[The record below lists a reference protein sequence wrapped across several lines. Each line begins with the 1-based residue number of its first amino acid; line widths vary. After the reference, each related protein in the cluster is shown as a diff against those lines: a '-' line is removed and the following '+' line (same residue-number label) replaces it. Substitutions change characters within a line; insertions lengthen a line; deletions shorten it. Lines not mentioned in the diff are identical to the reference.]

1 MPNES
6 QNIDLASLPL
16 NRDIEQFLMTSEF
29 LEINY
34 EFGWQQMNAY
44 TQDLMFLQA
53 GGKFKDLGISERRK
67 SALPSLIVP
76 QSAESFTLVDNWDM
90 MMGDTPPGSIA
101 LLKLSGVM
109 RTQSAI
115 SSPGIDRLSNDMRSA
130 YNNSNIKG
138 IIVDTY
144 SGGGESSAGSV
155 LKSVYSERNKPVVV
169 FGHLVASAAFRASSG
184 ADEIVMSSM
193 NAEVGSLGTMIP
205 IDLKILNR
213 IRETTTTFYGAD
225 APNKNIEERAAIAG
239 DFSVLQKRV
248 DELTRQFHDE
258 IKRDRN
264 LQGDAATIK
273 ETLSGKMFTA
283 ADGKR
288 RGLVDAIG
296 NLNFAIRRV
305 NALQSK
311 YKTS

>member
-1 MPNES
+1 
-6 QNIDLASLPL
+6 
-16 NRDIEQFLMTSEF
+16 MTSEF

-225 APNKNIEERAAIAG
+225 GPNKNI
-239 DFSVLQKRV
+239 
-248 DELTRQFHDE
+248 
-258 IKRDRN
+258 
-264 LQGDAATIK
+264 
-273 ETLSGKMFTA
+273 
-283 ADGKR
+283 
-288 RGLVDAIG
+288 
-296 NLNFAIRRV
+296 
-305 NALQSK
+305 
-311 YKTS
+311 